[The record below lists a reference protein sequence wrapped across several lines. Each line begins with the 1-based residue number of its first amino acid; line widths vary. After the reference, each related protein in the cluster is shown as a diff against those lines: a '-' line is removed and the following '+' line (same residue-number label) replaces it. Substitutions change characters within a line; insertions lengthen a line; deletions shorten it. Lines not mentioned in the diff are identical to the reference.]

1 MNISKLLSVSM
12 ACAAVTSFG
21 EVKVQVGGVKGGG
34 DGTSFELR
42 FDAMASLSWA
52 SRTMYAVFGAADC
65 GPTTNGWEHVENL
78 GPVAVDA
85 TTGVF
90 RVSSSFDGRTPCLRF
105 VLLPE
110 STFTSESYRQD
121 DLFAQWD
128 GEDNALDENGQ
139 RVHLASTTTWTDLTG
154 NGWDGTCTKAEN
166 RWADK
171 CCHFTHDSAEAFA
184 LPQNFQKALGTSWT
198 IEACAMPKEGNT
210 VNYAGIC
217 GGHGGAHGIS
227 FCQFE
232 SPVYKLGT
240 WAQWGSDWASAAY
253 TPDLLAIG
261 NCHHIVLAVDGET
274 KKMYQYIDGVLQ
286 NELTMGS
293 TAVDFPDFWLGR
305 ANSSNDRTFMGDIYA
320 IRAYTNA
327 LSAADVKQH
336 FMVDSARF
344 ASLAF
349 GQASAL
355 LSYSRTLGVEI
366 VRPNTSEGG
375 DIVSFDLKLLGDY
388 AESGDL
394 YAAYGTADGGL
405 YTNGWQFVECVQ
417 ADVAADVKAL
427 TVAAPAGFGGKNA
440 CIRFFRVAQ
449 GGPMPFS
456 YDYVTDELA
465 AQWDAAD
472 NAVDGVTG
480 TRGHLTET
488 TKWIDLSGNG
498 WNATSAKG
506 TLWTDNSYRFNR
518 SDNCSFTVSPDN
530 LLASLGTSWTVEAY
544 VKPDSNNANNYAGI
558 CGGHHTGA
566 GGFIF
571 GQHEDGRYWF
581 GDSAGFGIYIPAA
594 DIAANAS
601 HHVCF
606 TMDAAMSKAIL
617 YLDGVQVWS
626 GDKQGGEQLSFP
638 TFWIGKAWY
647 QECQR
652 NFSGDIYGVRVYK
665 KALSAQEVAQ
675 NRQIDRLR
683 EGSLSVWPVS
693 GLFRQSE
700 IVNLEVVIAGP
711 HGTVDPDVG
720 RHDDLAG
727 ELPLICTSSQF
738 VTNSAV
744 LYECRG
750 SVLTKAGEQTSVT
763 NTALSLEF
771 NPTGSG
777 SWTLE
782 WLWGVAGY
790 SVLVSQSLPAA
801 VAHTEVLGADYHDF
815 FTPGAMAT
823 VRAVSDDPRVA
834 FDHWTGDVPAGQ
846 ESSAE
851 IEITMD
857 SVKNLMAVFAEQYWV
872 YDNDTG
878 TMSDG
883 NHVLSA
889 MVEGGLLTVT
899 GCKSLATPEVNLKLP
914 IRDPNGNSLSLVAI
928 GDGAFGGQQG
938 ITRIQLP
945 ETLESV
951 GVRAFYECRSLVSVE
966 PLFPNSVRFVGNGVF
981 IYAPIT
987 NDVDIGRTRA
997 VEMDAVGSQFSQC
1010 TKLGRVYL
1018 GAGVTNVPVDCFCNS
1033 GARGRVEIVGAK
1045 EISRR
1050 AFVLCG
1056 MIEELILPEGLETIG
1071 HEAFGQCTSLKKVT
1085 PFLPDSLHRLGGSAF
1100 CHCSSLKGDLK
1111 ILSRKEVELLTVD
1124 PSTPTQWGPGDEN
1137 IFSMV
1142 TGITSMEFGRGFRRF
1157 PAWFDCTS
1165 GGDTL
1170 TNVTCYG
1177 ELTYIGDE
1185 AFRQQNSLLD
1195 FKLNGYPE
1203 LDPNAFKNIGDAQG
1217 VGGHKIRF
1225 AVPLGNA
1232 QWDAYLADRSKVLPW
1247 DEVDP
1252 TLQAKYFARFGAEA
1266 KPPVGLTL
1274 VTDRLPVNQ
1283 WVVRWKPMPL
1293 GTMVLLR

>member
-1 MNISKLLSVSM
+1 MMCKKLMLGL
-12 ACAAVTSFG
+12 ACAAAATSFG
-21 EVKVQVGGVKGGG
+21 EVKVQVDGVKGGD

-42 FDAMASLSWA
+42 FDAMALLSGA

-90 RVSSSFDGRTPCLRF
+90 RVSSCLSGQTPCLRF

-110 STFTSESYRQD
+110 TTFTSESYRQD

-154 NGWDGTCTKAEN
+154 NGWDGTCTKSED

-253 TPDLLAIG
+253 SPDLLAIG
-261 NCHHIVLAVDGET
+261 ACHHIVLAVDGET
-274 KKMYQYIDGVLQ
+274 KKMFQYIDGVLQ

-293 TAVDFPDFWLGR
+293 TVVDFPDFWLGR
-305 ANSSNDRTFMGDIYA
+305 ANGNGDRTFVGDIYA

-417 ADVAADVKAL
+417 ADVAADVKVL
-427 TVAAPAGFGGKNA
+427 TVAAPAGFGGKNG

-472 NAVDGVTG
+472 NAVDGVSG
-480 TRGHLTET
+480 TRGYLSET

-558 CGGHHTGA
+558 CGGHYTGA
-566 GGFIF
+566 GGFIC

-638 TFWIGKAWY
+638 TFWIGKAWQ
-647 QECQR
+647 QEGQR

-665 KALSAQEVAQ
+665 KALSTQEVAQ

-683 EGSLSVWPVS
+683 EGSLTVWPVS

-711 HGTVDPDVG
+711 HGAVDPDVG

-727 ELPLICTSSQF
+727 DLPLTCTSSQF
-738 VTNSAV
+738 VTNSAT
-744 LYECRG
+744 LYECLA

-777 SWTLE
+777 TWTLE

-815 FTPGAMAT
+815 FTPGATAT

-834 FDHWTGDVPAGQ
+834 FDHWTGDVPA
-846 ESSAE
+846 ESARMATVEIAMDRVKSVHAVFVPQYWLYGAE
-851 IEITMD
+851 AAALSDGPNIFNVTALGGGKLRVERIRDYCLGYPDIDFSLPVRDADGAAYTLTEIGENALGWTGVT
-857 SVKNLMAVFAEQYWV
+857 SVKLP
-872 YDNDTG
+872 DT
-878 TMSDG
+878 
-883 NHVLSA
+883 
-889 MVEGGLLTVT
+889 VEV
-899 GCKSLATPEVNLKLP
+899 
-914 IRDPNGNSLSLVAI
+914 I
-928 GDGAFGGQQG
+928 GKQ
-938 ITRIQLP
+938 
-945 ETLESV
+945 
-951 GVRAFYECRSLVSVE
+951 AFYNCTSLTSVE
-966 PLFPNSVRFVGNGVF
+966 PLLPDSVRYVGAQAF
-981 IYAPIT
+981 TYDPIT
-987 NDVDIGRTRA
+987 NNVCIGRTRS
-997 VEMDAVGSQFSQC
+997 VELGVTPERTAPSGFDGSQFSC
-1010 TKLGRVYL
+1010 CDLLGDIYL
-1018 GAGVTNVPVDCFCNS
+1018 GAGVTNVPSSCFFAM
-1033 GARGRVEIVGAK
+1033 GAGGALKRIEIVGAK
-1045 EISRR
+1045 ALEYQ
-1050 AFVLCG
+1050 AFRNRNAEEVLLPNN
-1056 MIEELILPEGLETIG
+1056 IEVIG
-1071 HEAFGQCTSLKKVT
+1071 DFAFGSCGRLTKVT
-1085 PFLPDSLHRLGGSAF
+1085 PFLPDTVRSIGVQAF
-1100 CHCSSLKGDLK
+1100 WNTAVAGDLK
-1111 ILSRKEVELLTVD
+1111 LLSRRPVTLDAVGSQL
-1124 PSTPTQWGPGDEN
+1124 
-1137 IFSMV
+1137 SMV
-1142 TGITSMEFGRGFRRF
+1142 TGVTSMEFGRGVTNI
-1157 PAWFDCTS
+1157 PGWFDCCN
-1165 GGDTL
+1165 GAYAL

-1177 ELTYIGDE
+1177 ELQTIGKE
-1185 AFRQQNSLLD
+1185 AFRLQLGLLD
-1195 FKLNGYPE
+1195 FRLNGYPTM
-1203 LDPNAFKNIGDAQG
+1203 DPNAFAISDYQ
-1217 VGGHKIRF
+1217 IRF
-1225 AVPLGNA
+1225 AVPIGNA
-1232 QWDAYLADRSKVLPW
+1232 QWDAYFADRSKVLPW

-1252 TLQAKYFARFGAEA
+1252 TLQAKFFARFGAEA

-1283 WVVRWKPMPL
+1283 WVVRWKPLPL
-1293 GTMVLLR
+1293 GTMILVR